1 MSNPPDLISKQLP
14 RRSWIYW
21 FLLVCVCVA
30 VSPARA
36 NIDLE
41 FRPQQQTVLV
51 GEAVALGLYAVSD
64 NDMTNQSFAAIQA
77 IFQWDPGHLRLLGLD
92 ETGSVDL
99 LSSGFTAN
107 DPFGLNEVVPP
118 QDGDGLYLALAFL
131 GDPIDATPQGTLITT
146 FQFEALS
153 LAEETLVGLLPTGGD
168 PPGETIVFDGT
179 VPNLD
184 VTGELRGAT
193 VQIVIPVPST
203 LMLLAVC
210 GWLTPAGHRRR
221 RRACGPRLSTG

>member
-1 MSNPPDLISKQLP
+1 
-14 RRSWIYW
+14 
-21 FLLVCVCVA
+21 VCVA
-30 VSPARA
+30 ASPARA

-99 LSSGFTAN
+99 LSSGFTVN
-107 DPFGLNEVVPP
+107 DPFGLNEAIPP

-131 GDPIDATPQGTLITT
+131 GDPIDATPQGTLVTT

-153 LAEETLVGLLPTGGD
+153 LAEETLVDLLPTGGD

-193 VQIVIPVPST
+193 VRIVIPVPST

-221 RRACGPRLSTG
+221 RRAYGPRLSTG